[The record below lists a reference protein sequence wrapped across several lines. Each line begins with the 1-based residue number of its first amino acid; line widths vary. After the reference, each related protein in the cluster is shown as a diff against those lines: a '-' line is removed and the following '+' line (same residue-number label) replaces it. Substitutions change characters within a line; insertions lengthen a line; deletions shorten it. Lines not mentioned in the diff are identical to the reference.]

1 MTTGVKL
8 DRARP
13 LESVFRAS
21 DGFLDSAHC
30 QKNQLMQRACQPK
43 LGTLVRRAHGHEE
56 TKSSTTFGVAF
67 AATGCKCSRTRSW
80 WKPCCKGSRG
90 YCGIFGHYA
99 YAGGF
104 HGSFYWGG
112 FGFGFSF
119 GWPYYAY
126 PAYSYYGYYP
136 SPYYR
141 YYGYPCWW
149 VSTAPYVW
157 GAPPP
162 VPPARGVPSQ
172 PPGSNS
178 PPPAQGAA
186 PQPPASRSAPN
197 ADADGQWHKFGESN
211 DTPSPQGN
219 TVLASVRT
227 NNLASVPRSRRP
239 DGEWH
244 RFGESHPKEITAHG
258 E

>member
-1 MTTGVKL
+1 MK
-8 DRARP
+8 
-13 LESVFRAS
+13 
-21 DGFLDSAHC
+21 
-30 QKNQLMQRACQPK
+30 KQRVLQYLLWLSLLLA
-43 LGTLVRRAHGHEE
+43 AN
-56 TKSSTTFGVAF
+56 AF
-67 AATGCKCSRTRSW
+67 AQGRG
-80 WKPCCKGSRG
+80 GSHVVRG
-90 YCGIFGHYA
+90 HAVTVGFSGGHYG

-244 RFGESHPKEITAHG
+244 RFGESHPKELTAHRK
-258 E
+258 